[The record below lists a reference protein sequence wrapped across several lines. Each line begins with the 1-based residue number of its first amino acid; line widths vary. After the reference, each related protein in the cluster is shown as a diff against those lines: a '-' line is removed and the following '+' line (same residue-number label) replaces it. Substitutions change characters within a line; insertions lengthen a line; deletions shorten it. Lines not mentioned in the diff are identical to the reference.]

1 VGCVARPV
9 CAWSDELLVPRS
21 WYQEELLV
29 PRSWYQEKR
38 VTFAYVRRET
48 YGEREGS
55 IPFMLLKSPSCLS
68 CQYSVCC
75 AAVPCPHATVRVHVC
90 CAERPRV

>member
-48 YGEREGS
+48 YGEREAVHTIYG
-55 IPFMLLKSPSCLS
+55 L
-68 CQYSVCC
+68 CC
-75 AAVPCPHATVRVHVC
+75 
-90 CAERPRV
+90 